1 MGRVL
6 EPGVRQFIIL
16 QSDQSKPV
24 DQQPKIHFPSLS
36 IRKSQRIGILMDE
49 FGKAPDSKRLHE
61 MIVEALSEVITG
73 WENMRH
79 PSTNEEI
86 PFSQEAIW
94 DWFTIPEAYEILQS
108 VLKQSSV
115 SGDDQKK

>member
-1 MGRVL
+1 MGRAL
-6 EPGVRQFIIL
+6 EPGIKQFIVL
-16 QSDQSKPV
+16 QSDLQKPLE
-24 DQQPKIHFPSLS
+24 QQPRIYFPSLS
-36 IRKSQRIGILMDE
+36 IRKSQRIGMLMDE

-61 MIVEALSEVITG
+61 MIVEALCEVVTG

-79 PSTNEEI
+79 PVTNEEI
-86 PFSQEAIW
+86 PFSQDAIW

-115 SGDDQKK
+115 SGEDQKK